1 MQALHGWLLL
11 LCIYFAD
18 KSKLGL
24 WFKWLLQVV
33 LSTTRQFFVFCPAL
47 GTAQSCL
54 WLGLLCA
61 VVLKLL
67 DVRSNAYLELKPI
80 VLPYYTLTTVFLSM
94 LISRACIL
102 QTHNSA
108 LFFTAVNCEV
118 CGVFVL
124 FCSGF
129 FFWLSLL
136 LKPLLSK
143 CLESAMWCRALS
155 LHDTESLFWNMA
167 CLKFPSFAFF
177 PFRHQTQSQLWLI
190 SVQNKR

>member
-33 LSTTRQFFVFCPAL
+33 LSTTRQFFVFCTAL

-54 WLGLLCA
+54 WLGLLC
-61 VVLKLL
+61 VLVLRL
-67 DVRSNAYLELKPI
+67 SDVRSNAYLEFKLI

-102 QTHNSA
+102 QTHDSA
-108 LFFTAVNCEV
+108 LFFTAVNCEM
-118 CGVFVL
+118 CGVFFFVPFWL
-124 FCSGF
+124 FFIVITFEAFTQQVSRVSDVVEPCLFMTLKACSGT
-129 FFWLSLL
+129 WRALSFL
-136 LKPLLSK
+136 PLLS
-143 CLESAMWCRALS
+143 S
-155 LHDTESLFWNMA
+155 LLDT
-167 CLKFPSFAFF
+167 KPS
-177 PFRHQTQSQLWLI
+177 
-190 SVQNKR
+190 QNYG

>member
-1 MQALHGWLLL
+1 MQWLLSLPVAWRSSGSYCMQALHGWLLL

-33 LSTTRQFFVFCPAL
+33 LSTTRQFFVFCTAL

-54 WLGLLCA
+54 WLGLLC
-61 VVLKLL
+61 VLVLRL
-67 DVRSNAYLELKPI
+67 SDVRSNAYLEFKLI

-102 QTHNSA
+102 QTHDSA

-118 CGVFVL
+118 CGVFFF
-124 FCSGF
+124 FCSV
-129 FFWLSLL
+129 L
-136 LKPLLSK
+136 
-143 CLESAMWCRALS
+143 
-155 LHDTESLFWNMA
+155 
-167 CLKFPSFAFF
+167 AFF
-177 PFRHQTQSQLWLI
+177 DCHYFWSLSSA
-190 SVQNKR
+190 SV